1 MNRASKWLCAGL
13 AGLGLVLLVGCEEK
27 LTYER
32 YRMLQ
37 RGVDT
42 HEDVEAVLG
51 SKHLLYRSDR
61 EIVYQDNERAI
72 TANFE
77 FDENGKLVRKLWS
90 QAGGVIDEQGPEPA
104 PGEEGVI
111 HEETRVR
118 TQTEP

>member
-42 HEDVEAVLG
+42 HEDVETVLG

-77 FDENGKLVRKLWS
+77 FDEDGKLVRKLWS
-90 QAGGVIDEQGPEPA
+90 QAGSS
-104 PGEEGVI
+104 
-111 HEETRVR
+111 TRKLPSR
-118 TQTEP
+118 PRAGKA